1 MLFWEKQFKESPKE
15 GRPFKQSGEILVALY
30 FTLKK
35 DKDFS
40 ARRNAINK
48 VNVSPNTMFKNIT
61 LYIFFSV
68 LIAAAC
74 SFVTYSLFYNPFN
87 FSQPL
92 LVWTF
97 RLIIYLL
104 LAWWFLRLDE
114 KESVPNIAWLSLIIP
129 TLAILMNTPNTADGL
144 LNDLNYQKIMCYSC
158 LSIVTIW
165 LLYILFSKSKTL
177 LGFLVILNIIVSL
190 FIFLPYGVPRIEMS
204 FDNGFNWNAFNFSCF
219 PYYTLHNYRPFIH
232 EDKGWLSFI
241 LDIRTI
247 TTLLFI
253 GYEVIVSAVQTTRIK
268 YTDNLE
274 EGIKKTQNSIQQ
286 FFLAGLYFVW
296 NIIRRF
302 LFFTKSFWKVFKNN
316 LWEQI
321 KKSVESY
328 VYAVLIIFAFI
339 SPFAI
344 SILSSAIMEY
354 DRTTSVTFISFNQIA
369 ITLIFLFFFLF
380 PLLLAKLL
388 KAQMNPFKI
397 YQFNPSERPSLFLP
411 IYITLMGIGISS
423 VVSCFMEKSF
433 GLYLILFLSVLLIA
447 GVWGY
452 INRKPSQAKS

>member
-1 MLFWEKQFKESPKE
+1 MKREEDEFRKILIMAEYLKARVRRLSSSDISKIEKLVKDVDSDDKEEVETAQSIRKYLPKNLYEGVLFWEKQFKESPKE

-74 SFVTYSLFYNPFN
+74 SFVTYSLFYNPFY

-204 FDNGFNWNAFNFSCF
+204 FDNGFNTIIPTSS
-219 PYYTLHNYRPFIH
+219 
-232 EDKGWLSFI
+232 SFC
-241 LDIRTI
+241 
-247 TTLLFI
+247 
-253 GYEVIVSAVQTTRIK
+253 
-268 YTDNLE
+268 
-274 EGIKKTQNSIQQ
+274 
-286 FFLAGLYFVW
+286 LA
-296 NIIRRF
+296 
-302 LFFTKSFWKVFKNN
+302 
-316 LWEQI
+316 
-321 KKSVESY
+321 
-328 VYAVLIIFAFI
+328 
-339 SPFAI
+339 
-344 SILSSAIMEY
+344 
-354 DRTTSVTFISFNQIA
+354 
-369 ITLIFLFFFLF
+369 
-380 PLLLAKLL
+380 
-388 KAQMNPFKI
+388 
-397 YQFNPSERPSLFLP
+397 
-411 IYITLMGIGISS
+411 
-423 VVSCFMEKSF
+423 
-433 GLYLILFLSVLLIA
+433 
-447 GVWGY
+447 
-452 INRKPSQAKS
+452 INV